1 MSNPFQIRQART
13 EALPAIQRVLV
24 KTWHASYDDLFGR
37 EIVPEMS
44 ARGHSLD
51 ALSEL
56 IESGVQL
63 LVAVGSMG
71 ELIAKTGGKR
81 QGGEVIQLLQCYV
94 LPAVQGRGL
103 GTVLLAAAIN
113 HLPGARVMAIEV
125 KQRNVRAQRF
135 YEEHG

>member
-1 MSNPFQIRQART
+1 LSNPFQIRQART

-56 IESGVQL
+56 IESVVQL
-63 LVAVGSMG
+63 MVAVGSMG
-71 ELIAKTGGKR
+71 EVIAKTGGEAAR
-81 QGGEVIQLLQCYV
+81 RRGYSVAAMLR
-94 LPAVQGRGL
+94 PARCAGRGL
-103 GTVLLAAAIN
+103 GTALLAAAIS